1 MGAEPGHGGGGAG
14 EKAHDTCCM
23 EQVDGVSCF
32 HMSL

>member
-23 EQVDGVSCF
+23 EQVDVDSFHVSV
-32 HMSL
+32 